1 MPTQIKKRY
10 SGFAGIAKTVL
21 KIAAI
26 NQNIMA
32 KLKNSIT
39 VLPSLKMN
47 NLSSFCESS
56 AFNDSRLL
64 SGWVAYAMD

>member
-10 SGFAGIAKTVL
+10 SVFAGIAKTDL
-21 KIAAI
+21 KMAAI

-32 KLKNSIT
+32 KLKNSMT

-47 NLSSFCESS
+47 NLSS
-56 AFNDSRLL
+56 
-64 SGWVAYAMD
+64 